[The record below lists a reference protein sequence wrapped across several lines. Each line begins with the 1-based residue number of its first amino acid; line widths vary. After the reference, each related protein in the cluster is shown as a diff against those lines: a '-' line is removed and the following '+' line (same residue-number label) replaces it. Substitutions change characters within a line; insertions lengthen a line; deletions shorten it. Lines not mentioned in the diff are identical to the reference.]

1 MAVKTDYKVGDK
13 VVLVDGDMHGMFPEF
28 YPEVGTVGTVLG
40 RVTNRALVK
49 WKKGSTT
56 KGDTWLCD
64 YKLIIPAKEKE
75 KVMRNYSTA
84 DVAEVKHG
92 EWAKDDSDG
101 CFCSFCGWYT
111 DYDYDYVTNNGLGN
125 DDFIYC
131 SHCGARMDGG
141 TNDEM

>member
-1 MAVKTDYKVGDK
+1 MPEYIDREEVMKIAKNGYHSDFGRSMADLTSLRE
-13 VVLVDGDMHGMFPEF
+13 VLE
-28 YPEVGTVGTVLG
+28 
-40 RVTNRALVK
+40 
-49 WKKGSTT
+49 
-56 KGDTWLCD
+56 DT
-64 YKLIIPAKEKE
+64 P
-75 KVMRNYSTA
+75 TA

-92 EWAKDDSDG
+92 EWTKDDSDG